1 MVTII
6 GKMYAYA
13 ADARQQANRWL
24 QVNLRTIIK
33 FEMKN
38 WTLTLDN
45 ITKQSQTEFGTLTN
59 EELNWKPNSSTW
71 SIAQNL
77 DHLIVVNETYYP
89 VLASLKEGTYKTPFT
104 AKIGF
109 IVAFLGKTVLK
120 AVQPDRQKK
129 MKTFPIWEPSTSKV
143 SDDILKKFEIHQ
155 NVLKQK
161 IEEAKGLIE
170 QGVVISSPA
179 NRNIVYKLETAF
191 DIIVSHEQRHL
202 EQAKEILHIIKNN
215 TSH

>member
-109 IVAFLGKTVLK
+109 IVSFLGKTVLK

-129 MKTFPIWEPSTSKV
+129 MNTFPIWEPSTSKV
-143 SDDILKKFEIHQ
+143 SEDILKKFEIHQ